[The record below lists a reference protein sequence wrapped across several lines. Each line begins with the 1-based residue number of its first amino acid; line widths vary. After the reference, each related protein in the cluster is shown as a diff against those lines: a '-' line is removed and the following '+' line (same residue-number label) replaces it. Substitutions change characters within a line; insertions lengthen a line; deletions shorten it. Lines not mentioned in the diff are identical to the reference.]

1 MVSIDGV
8 LRSRSMNK
16 EDFEN
21 IKISA
26 LNFEQARY
34 CKLLNGTIDSEGKIT
49 NSTFRLFEIVSF
61 FETVSSL

>member
-8 LRSRSMNK
+8 LRSRLMNK

-49 NSTFRLFEIVSF
+49 NI
-61 FETVSSL
+61 

>member
-1 MVSIDGV
+1 MVLIDGV

-21 IKISA
+21 IQISA

-49 NSTFRLFEIVSF
+49 NIKF
-61 FETVSSL
+61 